1 MPGQMQIRYVPLIV
15 DTHPKN
21 LAIYQFYYLYGFE
34 RMGTAVLFPWN
45 RFGIN
50 YRVRSSELGK
60 RLIRRRYN
68 LVSDP
73 GGRIGLGEVGTYAVR
88 IGNQEVKFAIDASDH
103 GHIVSQEAYDWCTL
117 YFKGSMWEG
126 RQYPE
131 KVRPVVFGHNYLTTA
146 LFKKLKSYR
155 RAARTEVD
163 LVFINRILGGTE
175 HNLRLFEALARTDCT
190 KKLICITGG
199 GEKPEHLERLRSA
212 GVLVRPWLAQ
222 DRFWKEIAQARLVF
236 NRSGRRLCIPW
247 KMSALLCMGAC
258 TIFDDRPRPNWPVPL
273 QPGTHYI
280 NCDLGLP
287 DDRDT
292 NESLK
297 AVNYSAVSRTVE
309 AALRSEH
316 LIEDVARVGAEYF
329 DQFAAPE
336 RVAQYILDECAREAL
351 Q

>member
-34 RMGTAVLFPWN
+34 RMDTAVLFPWN

-222 DRFWKEIAQARLVF
+222 
-236 NRSGRRLCIPW
+236 
-247 KMSALLCMGAC
+247 
-258 TIFDDRPRPNWPVPL
+258 
-273 QPGTHYI
+273 
-280 NCDLGLP
+280 
-287 DDRDT
+287 
-292 NESLK
+292 
-297 AVNYSAVSRTVE
+297 
-309 AALRSEH
+309 
-316 LIEDVARVGAEYF
+316 
-329 DQFAAPE
+329 
-336 RVAQYILDECAREAL
+336 
-351 Q
+351 